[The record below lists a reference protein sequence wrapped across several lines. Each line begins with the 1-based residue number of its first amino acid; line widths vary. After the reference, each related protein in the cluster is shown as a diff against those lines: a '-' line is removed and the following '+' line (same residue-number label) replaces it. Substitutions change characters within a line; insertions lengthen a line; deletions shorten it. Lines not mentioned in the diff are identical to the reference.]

1 MSEEIDRQ
9 EIAKRYLLGKLS
21 EEERT
26 DLEERYFLDEA
37 EFDQFEMAEGELIDR
52 YLENELS
59 AEDKRRF
66 EDLVV
71 APGLTE
77 RVEVARLLAQRAATV
92 AEVATPPVTIPP
104 KPVQVGWWDRLF
116 AIPAFKPAFAMSLI
130 FLVMT
135 TSALIVVW
143 SKLRAGS
150 QQLAQEQQQRE
161 ELRRRI
167 EEQQARY
174 RTLEEKLGKSEAD
187 KVQQEAQT
195 AEYERRLAEELK
207 RSASPIVFA
216 IVLNPSQG
224 SRGSGGQEAKVFT
237 ITGGASQVGLTLNV
251 TEGSEDY
258 LRFNASVQ
266 NIDTQKA
273 VKTKSKLTP
282 FTQRGQKFITLQVP
296 AKDLPAGS
304 YNVRVDGI
312 TAGGDVQNFQDY
324 PFRITSR

>member
-21 EEERT
+21 EKERT
-26 DLEERYFLDEA
+26 DLEERYFLDDA
-37 EFDQFEMAEGELIDR
+37 EFERFELAEGELIDR

-66 EDLVV
+66 EDLIV

-77 RVEVARLLAQRAATV
+77 RVEVGRLLGQRAATV
-92 AEVATPPVTIPP
+92 AEVATPAVTIPP
-104 KPVQVGWWDRLF
+104 KPTHVGWWDRLF

-130 FLVMT
+130 FLMLT

-143 SKLRAGS
+143 TKLRAGS
-150 QQLAQEQQQRE
+150 QQLAHEQQQRE

-174 RTLEEKLGKSEAD
+174 KSLEEKLGKSEAER
-187 KVQQEAQT
+187 KQQEAQT
-195 AEYERRLAEELK
+195 AEYERLLAEEQK
-207 RSASPIVFA
+207 RSASA
-216 IVLNPSQG
+216 IIFPMVLSPSQG
-224 SRGSGGQEAKVFT
+224 SRGSGGQAPKVFT

-258 LRFNASVQ
+258 LHFNASVQ

-273 VKTKSKLTP
+273 VKTKSRLTP
-282 FTQRGQKFITLQVP
+282 FTQRGQKFITFRVP

-312 TAGGDVQNFQDY
+312 TADGDVQNFQDY
-324 PFRITSR
+324 PFRVTSR